1 MASPFISIC
10 IPTYQRPHLLK
21 TLLDSVCIQTCRDF
35 EVLINDNSPDDSV
48 ERLVKEYENRLPISY
63 HRNQPAGTASEN
75 INAVMKRANGT
86 WIKIMHDDDW
96 FATDDALQ
104 QFADAAKQS
113 GKDFIFSACTQVWLD
128 GSKQQIDIL
137 TPEKQGW
144 LEESPY
150 CLFYLNVI
158 GHPSVSMHKKD
169 NEVLYDTSFLFI
181 LDIDFYMR
189 YLTKHKGFY
198 YIPGNLIN
206 IGKVPSQET
215 NKYYKRRDIELP
227 EFFRLLAKYEQ
238 DLNLKNRHV
247 FHLVW
252 NMIKRY
258 KIKAPEEIHAA
269 GYKGPLPARIEKII
283 AYQKYIPHIIIKQ
296 TPWSKRL
303 VLRCYKKV
311 AADYIRSG
319 KSMHRDL

>member
-1 MASPFISIC
+1 MNDPFISIC

-21 TLLDSVCIQTCRDF
+21 TLLDSIAIQTYRDF
-35 EVLINDNSPDDSV
+35 EVIINDNSPDDTV
-48 ERLVKEYENRLPISY
+48 ELLVKKYENKLPVFY
-63 HRNQPAGTASEN
+63 QRNNPPGTASEN
-75 INAVMKRANGT
+75 TNAIMQRANGD

-96 FATDDALQ
+96 FATDDTLQ
-104 QFADAAKQS
+104 QFADAAKHS
-113 GKDFIFSACTQVWLD
+113 GKDFIFSASTQVWLD
-128 GSKQQIDIL
+128 GSKKQIDTL
-137 TPEKQGW
+137 SKEKQSW

-158 GHPSVSMHKKD
+158 SHPSVSMHRKD
-169 NEVLYDTSFLFI
+169 NDVLYDTSFMFI

-189 YLTKHKGFY
+189 YLSKHKGFY
-198 YIPGNLIN
+198 YIESNLIN
-206 IGKVPSQET
+206 IGKDPSQET

-247 FHLVW
+247 FHLIW
-252 NMIKRY
+252 NMLKRY
-258 KIKAPEEIHAA
+258 KIKEPGEIYEA

-283 AYQKYIPHIIIKQ
+283 AYKKYIPRLIIKQ

-311 AADYIRSG
+311 AADYIQSG
-319 KSMHRDL
+319 KSMHHDL